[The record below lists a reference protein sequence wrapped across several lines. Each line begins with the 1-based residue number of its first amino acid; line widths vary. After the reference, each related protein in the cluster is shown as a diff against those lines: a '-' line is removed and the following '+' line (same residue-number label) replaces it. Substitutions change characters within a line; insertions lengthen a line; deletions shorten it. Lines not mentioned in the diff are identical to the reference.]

1 MSRAILIAGHGSR
14 MMFNKTT
21 IEMQADALRRMG
33 HEHVYIGFN
42 ESSQPSIE
50 NAMQAMADDGIE
62 EVVVLPFFI
71 ASGLHMTRDIPPK
84 LGLAAGETSAEVE
97 VGGRRMRVH
106 FEKPLGEDPNLT
118 DILHDRIAELAEG
131 DGRTGVMVIGHG
143 SRLAYNREIT
153 ELNAARLR
161 ERGHEHVYVGFN
173 EFDEP
178 RIAETTRRMVGDG
191 IEEIIVLPLFIA
203 SGAHLS
209 SDVPAALGI
218 PERCEA
224 AVVEHDGGR
233 AVVRYAQPV
242 GADPRLSRV
251 LDAKV
256 SKYYRGG

>member
-1 MSRAILIAGHGSR
+1 MKKAVMIAGHGSR
-14 MMFNKTT
+14 MMFNRST

-33 HEHVYIGFN
+33 HEHVYVGFN
-42 ESSQPSIE
+42 ESSVPSIE
-50 NAMQAMADDGIE
+50 EAMLTMAGDGVD

-84 LGLAAGETSAEVE
+84 LGLAEGEASADVV
-97 VGGRRMRVH
+97 VGGRGMRVH
-106 FEKPLGEDPNLT
+106 LDTPLGEDPALA
-118 DILHDRIAELAEG
+118 DILADRIADLAEG
-131 DGRTGVMVIGHG
+131 GGRTGVMVIGHG
-143 SRLAYNREIT
+143 SQLPYNREVT

-161 ERGHEHVYVGFN
+161 ERGHEDVYVGFN

-178 RIAETTRRMVGDG
+178 RIAETALRMIDDG
-191 IEEIIVLPLFIA
+191 IDEIIVLPLFIA

-224 AVVEHDGGR
+224 AAVEHNGR
-233 AVVRYAQPV
+233 RAMVRYAQPV

-256 SKYYRGG
+256 SGYHRGG